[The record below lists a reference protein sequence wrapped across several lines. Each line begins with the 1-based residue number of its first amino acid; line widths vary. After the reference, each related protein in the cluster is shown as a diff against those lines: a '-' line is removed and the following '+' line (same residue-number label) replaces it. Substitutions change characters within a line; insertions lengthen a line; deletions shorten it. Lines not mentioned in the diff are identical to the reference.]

1 MKQGLLTM
9 ASLIFNEERYLGAR
23 YSRNYRSDEFNKS
36 VRGRDQIKRL
46 TIYNLITVAISYSF
60 LSFIVAMENLGTG
73 VTDSGTLLMAL
84 SIFPLNMAVNIYSS
98 ASYSMSL
105 KNSRSPEIF
114 NALPVSRTWIIFEAS
129 WFLSSGI
136 LSLFIVLPVS
146 IVYCLDLSSF
156 APLFLDIA
164 IWLSSTFL
172 GFAIGFTFGS
182 LSFLGKQG
190 SRGFKKLTNVFRNSL
205 LLLLFLAFF
214 TSIYALPRL
223 SSSPFFMNNTILQ
236 RLLGE
241 FGAAMSLN
249 FAVISPYFLFTATIF
264 LLAGSL
270 AASAYSSSVGLKRI
284 SRQDMGSAS
293 GVRSKRKSLGK
304 PKEGSMSIKS
314 IRKDMNLWLRQSFP
328 SLLLFTPVFLVFP
341 LSVNYILGI
350 TRERFLPA
358 EFLMFILAASI
369 ISSFSYSMGS
379 LISEGKGLKVLGM
392 LPMNLGDLIRLKL
405 ISSSIF
411 FVVCLLPVYII
422 VTYLSGIDFM
432 DSAIFFATAVSAFMT
447 AFLIAS
453 SLLYA
458 RVSESGWE
466 VNMHGSENYAFLFY
480 SYLIASIPAVLAAV
494 AVFLTGY
501 LYNSPES
508 LEFFTYGTLNI
519 GILALLCFYLVIKNN
534 GINQLSRKFPESE

>member
-1 MKQGLLTM
+1 M
-9 ASLIFNEERYLGAR
+9 ASLIFNEEKYLGAR
-23 YSRNYRSDEFNKS
+23 NSKNYRSYEFNKS
-36 VRGRDQIKRL
+36 ASGRDQIKRL

-73 VTDSGTLLMAL
+73 VTDSGTILMAL

-114 NALPVSRTWIIFEAS
+114 NALPVHRTWAIFEAS
-129 WFLSSGI
+129 WFMSSGI

-146 IVYCLDLSSF
+146 IFYCLDLGSF
-156 APLFLDIA
+156 VPLVLDIA
-164 IWLSSTFL
+164 MWLSSTLL

-182 LSFLGKQG
+182 FSFLGKPG
-190 SRGFKKLTNVFRNSL
+190 SSRFKKLANVFRNSIL
-205 LLLLFLAFF
+205 VLMFLAFF

-223 SSSPFFMNNTILQ
+223 SSSPFFMDSTILQ
-236 RLLGE
+236 RLLGTL
-241 FGAAMSLN
+241 GAAMSLN
-249 FAVISPYFLFTATIF
+249 FVLISPYFLFTASI
-264 LLAGSL
+264 LLLSGSL
-270 AASAYSSSVGLKRI
+270 VASAYSSWAGLNRI
-284 SRQDMGSAS
+284 SRHDIGTAS
-293 GVRSKRKSLGK
+293 GVTTKRQKLEKCKDSN
-304 PKEGSMSIKS
+304 MSIYS

-328 SLLLFTPVFLVFP
+328 SLLLFTPVFLIFP

-350 TRERFLPA
+350 TRERFLPV
-358 EFLMFILAASI
+358 EFLMFILSASI
-369 ISSFSYSMGS
+369 ISSLIYSIGS

-392 LPMNLGDLIRLKL
+392 LPMDLKDLIRLKF

-411 FVVCLLPVYII
+411 FVFCLLPVYIF
-422 VTYLSGIDFM
+422 VSYLSGIDFI
-432 DSAIFFATAVSAFMT
+432 DSAIFFATAVSVFMT

-466 VNMHGSENYAFLFY
+466 VNMHGSENYAFLSY
-480 SYLIASIPAVLAAV
+480 SCLIASIPAVLAAI

-508 LEFFTYGTLNI
+508 LEFLTYGTLNI
-519 GILALLCFYLVIKNN
+519 GILALLCFYLFVKNN
-534 GINQLSRKFPESE
+534 GINHLKRKTPESE